1 MLAPLLKALAET
13 GHDMGFRLLADKA
26 YSHSS
31 TRTFPRDNRIKHT
44 APERSDQIAYGKT
57 KGSKGARRVRRRKY
71 KHRKTVERSFNRFK
85 QGRRPAT
92 PLRQVRHDLL
102 RRRPP

>member
-31 TRTFPRDNRIKHT
+31 TRTFLRDKRIKHT
-44 APERSDQIAYGKT
+44 APERSDQITYRKT
-57 KGSKGARRVRRRKY
+57 KGAKGARRVRRRK
-71 KHRKTVERSFNRFK
+71 VQAS
-85 QGRRPAT
+85 QDRPAVFQ
-92 PLRQVRHDLL
+92 PVQAGA
-102 RRRPP
+102 